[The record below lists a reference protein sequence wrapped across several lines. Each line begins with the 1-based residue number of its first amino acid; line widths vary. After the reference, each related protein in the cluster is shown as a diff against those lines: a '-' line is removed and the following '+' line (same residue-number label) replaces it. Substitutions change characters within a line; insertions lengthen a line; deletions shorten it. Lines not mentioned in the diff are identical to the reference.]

1 MKDKKVELLST
12 STERCF
18 DPYLRCALNG
28 AAQTVLGVKGCGT
41 LTHGPQ
47 GCECLVYDAFG
58 HQDCDYTEV
67 ETLCTKLCEDEIVHG
82 GEDLLA
88 HTILEAK
95 ELSIQAL
102 FVLTACGPEIVG
114 DDIVS
119 VCRDLESQVPFK
131 LVPIESAGFKG
142 SGYDGIDIALDVILR
157 KLVKDNKRKI
167 PNSVCLI
174 APHANAN
181 PTWMGDLEWVKQI
194 LSQMG
199 VQVVA
204 TLTYKSTLNEIE
216 SVASAE
222 TSLLLSHDAGKKAAD
237 YLSSEFNVEQICQGI
252 PLPIGMTN
260 TRRWIFDL
268 GKRFEVQ
275 GIAKRLVADG
285 ERMVVE
291 TYRRKGG
298 YFFEVARFQRT
309 PAAIVAD
316 ATIGIPLVQFAI
328 EELEL
333 KPELIA
339 LRSSRPDAREILE
352 REVDDL
358 GISPKIVYGTDVYK
372 IKKSLEEISPEVV
385 FGSNIERHAI
395 EELWTPYIFEVV
407 SPMRRFRVIDKAYF
421 GYNGILN
428 LLEVVQNEFADR
440 WRSKEKRYKARW

>member
-1 MKDKKVELLST
+1 
-12 STERCF
+12 
-18 DPYLRCALNG
+18 
-28 AAQTVLGVKGCGT
+28 
-41 LTHGPQ
+41 
-47 GCECLVYDAFG
+47 
-58 HQDCDYTEV
+58 
-67 ETLCTKLCEDEIVHG
+67 
-82 GEDLLA
+82 
-88 HTILEAK
+88 
-95 ELSIQAL
+95 
-102 FVLTACGPEIVG
+102 
-114 DDIVS
+114 
-119 VCRDLESQVPFK
+119 
-131 LVPIESAGFKG
+131 
-142 SGYDGIDIALDVILR
+142 
-157 KLVKDNKRKI
+157 
-167 PNSVCLI
+167 
-174 APHANAN
+174 
-181 PTWMGDLEWVKQI
+181 
-194 LSQMG
+194 MG

-204 TLTYKSTLNEIE
+204 TLTYKSMLNEIE

-222 TSLLLSHDAGKKAAD
+222 TSLLLSHDAGKKASD

-260 TRRWIFDL
+260 TRRWILEL

-275 GIAKRLVADG
+275 GIAKRLVAEG
-285 ERMVVE
+285 EKIVVE

-309 PAAIVAD
+309 PTAIVAD
-316 ATIGIPLVQFAI
+316 ATVGIPLVRFTI

-372 IKKSLEEISPEVV
+372 MKKSLEEISPEVV